1 MAING
6 HRVTY
11 NGTLSMAF
19 RMNDENRLTAF
30 IGSNCQGITI
40 DGREYRFA
48 ERPQPKIVFIP
59 DENNEKL
66 VYQVQITGTGQVA
79 LPIVSKET
87 TPVVKQGD
95 TTVPSKVK
103 GERLLLDIDNTLS
116 GKWLQVTI

>member
-1 MAING
+1 MAVFPAM
-6 HRVTY
+6 RKETQV
-11 NGTLSMAF
+11 
-19 RMNDENRLTAF
+19 R
-30 IGSNCQGITI
+30 SNCRGITI
-40 DGREYRFA
+40 DSREYRFA

-66 VYQVQITGTGQVA
+66 VYQVQITGTGQEA